1 MKKENKSKVVE
12 ANLIAKRLHQKV
24 MLLHDELEAL
34 ATPFS
39 SKSGFVGDSILT
51 SAADYLLG
59 AIAMLE
65 SAFCGFSAKAEE
77 LELIIRKNDEDNDAT
92 EEDKMKRRLEKNLKK
107 PH

>member
-1 MKKENKSKVVE
+1 MKEENKRKVVE
-12 ANLIAKRLHQKV
+12 ANLTAKGLHQKV
-24 MLLHDELEAL
+24 MSIHDELEAL

-39 SKSGFVGDSILT
+39 SKSGFVGDSVLK

-77 LELIIRKNDEDNDAT
+77 LESIIRKDDDGYAAQG
-92 EEDKMKRRLEKNLKK
+92 
-107 PH
+107 